1 MASRKS
7 NEQAM
12 TWLKSMAADKNSL
25 DGINAELVLYILE
38 EQKKKYERLGIQYSI
53 LEKKYKNLR
62 NDYDQLIYY
71 GEARFL
77 AEKPVKGEDQYV

>member
-25 DGINAELVLYILE
+25 DGINAELVLYILA
-38 EQKKKYERLGIQYSI
+38 EQKKKYERLGIQYSA
-53 LEKKYKNLR
+53 LQRKYEKLR